1 MANITL
7 HTNERKTRTNV
18 AAL

>member
-1 MANITL
+1 MVNITL
-7 HTNERKTRTNV
+7 HANERKTRTNV